1 MYKLSLITLILSTF
15 SFAQITVNS
24 SDFATGGDTVRISIT
39 NGTGLDFSTTGPNKN
54 WDFSSLVPTS
64 QFLDTFHTTSTIP
77 LFAQFVF
84 GNFAPTK
91 YKASYF
97 KDATSL
103 PLSQLT
109 FLPVTI
115 NNIFQ
120 YTRLTADSMTSVGY
134 SMVINNNEIPYK
146 SDTIEKNYDFP
157 IQYGNTT
164 YSRGYTKIDMNPVY
178 NAILKQHR
186 VHSSSV
192 DGWGSIKTPYGTF
205 NALRIKHEI
214 IEIDSIS
221 LTVASF
227 PTTLPLQNPLRREY
241 EWWTNGEKA
250 PILKISTSET
260 QGIEN
265 ITAVQYRDIY
275 RGLDA
280 SLINLKSNS
289 ILFFPNPS
297 SEDLTIIN
305 DGSIKKIEITDL
317 QGNKVIEFEDLKSQS
332 NKINIA
338 ILQKGF
344 YLLQIETSKGTI
356 VQSFEKL

>member
-1 MYKLSLITLILSTF
+1 MNKLLLITLLLSSF
-15 SFAQITVNS
+15 SFAQITVTS
-24 SDFATGGDTVRISIT
+24 SDFATGDDTVRMSIT
-39 NGTGLDFSTTGPNKN
+39 SASTLDYWTTGPNQT
-54 WDFSSLVPTS
+54 WDFSSLVPSS
-64 QFLDTFHTTSTIP
+64 QVLDTFHSTATIP
-77 LFAQFVF
+77 LFAQVVF
-84 GNFAPTK
+84 GIFAPVK
-91 YKASYF
+91 YQASYF
-97 KDATSL
+97 KEATTL

-120 YTRLTADSMTSVGY
+120 YTRLTADSVTSVGY

-157 IQYGNTT
+157 IQFGNTT

-178 NAILKQHR
+178 NGILKQHR

-192 DGWGSIKTPYGTF
+192 DGWGSITTPYGTF

-214 IEIDSIS
+214 NEIDSIS

-241 EWWTNGEKA
+241 EWWTNGEKG
-250 PILKISTSET
+250 PILKITTSET

-280 SLINLKSNS
+280 GLKVINSDKIS
-289 ILFFPNPS
+289 FFPNPAL
-297 SEDLTIIN
+297 EELTLIN
-305 DGSIKKIEITDL
+305 DVSIQKIEIIDL
-317 QGNKVIEFEDLKSQS
+317 QGNKVIEFNPLTTQS
-332 NKINIA
+332 NKINVSS
-338 ILQKGF
+338 LHKGF
-344 YLLQIETSKGTI
+344 YLLQVETSKGRI